1 MDATRAAEL
10 ICTSVVEVFAT
21 MLGSELQV
29 GEPIEDADP
38 LLPAEVVSLLGLT
51 GAFTGAL
58 ALQCGREH
66 ARDLTARFLG
76 ADGHEIESLDEIRD
90 AVGELVNMI
99 GGKFKTAIGSE
110 EPIEIT
116 LPTVVTTPGVDLK
129 VAASYAVAVPFKD
142 HFGEFLVE
150 FVLNQ
155 E

>member
-10 ICTSVVEVFAT
+10 IRTSVVEVFAT

-116 LPTVVTTPGVDLK
+116 LPTVMTTPGAELK
-129 VAASYAVAVPFKD
+129 IAASYAVAVPFKD